1 MSIGDSMSIK
11 RSSGILMPLFSLPSP
26 FGIGDMG
33 KAAFE
38 FIDFLHSA
46 GQSYWQVLPMGHI
59 GSGAS
64 PYQSCSSFA
73 GNPLFIDLEELLELG
88 LLTEDEL
95 FSAKAPCDGSP
106 VDYDR
111 VEREHMR
118 LLRLAFLRD
127 CADISDFER
136 DNPWLC
142 DYALFMALRGHFED
156 VPISGWDEDIRLRKS
171 DALRAMTLLLSE
183 DIAFFKYIQ
192 YVFFRQWDRLRAYAH
207 EKGIGIIGDL
217 PIYVASDSVD
227 VWAEPQWF
235 LLDEKGFPTLVSG
248 VPPDCFSEE
257 GQLWGNPLYDFEA
270 MKKDGY
276 GWWIRRIGAA
286 SKLFDVLRIDHF
298 RAFESFW
305 AVPKDAENA
314 ICGKWIKGPGMELV
328 GVLTSWFNGMD
339 FIAEDLGTITPEVNA
354 LLRDSG
360 LPGMEVLEFAFSPD
374 GGSAYLPHRHRE
386 NAVCY
391 TGTHDNAPLSLWLK
405 TEGSAVLD
413 FASRYLGSDDLHTA
427 VMRAGLSSVSRLFIA
442 QLQDWLQLSDRTN
455 VPGTVGGNWCWR
467 LPMGSLTS
475 EMADKIRKCTK
486 LYGR

>member
-1 MSIGDSMSIK
+1 MSIK

-26 FGIGDMG
+26 YGIGDMG
-33 KAAFE
+33 NAAYE
-38 FIDFLHSA
+38 FIDFLRASA
-46 GQSYWQVLPMGHI
+46 QGYWQLLPMGHI
-59 GSGAS
+59 GEGAS
-64 PYQSCSSFA
+64 PYQSLSSFA
-73 GNPLFIDLEELLELG
+73 GNPLFIDLEELLDLG

-95 FSAKAPCDGSP
+95 CSAKAPCDGSP
-106 VDYDR
+106 VSYDK
-111 VEREHMR
+111 VECDHIR
-118 LLRLAFLRD
+118 LLRLAYSRD
-127 CADISDFER
+127 DVDMSRFEAE
-136 DNPWLC
+136 NPWLC
-142 DYALFMALRGHFED
+142 DYALFMALWEHFGHAPLTD
-156 VPISGWDEDIRLRKS
+156 WDEDIRLRRS
-171 DALRAMTLLLSE
+171 SALERMSFALSE
-183 DIAFFKYIQ
+183 DVGFYKYLQ
-192 YVFFRQWDRLRAYAH
+192 YIFFRQWNRLSEYAH
-207 EKGIGIIGDL
+207 SKGIRLIGDL
-217 PIYVASDSVD
+217 PIYVSVDSVD

-235 LLDEKGFPTLVSG
+235 LLDEKGYPTEVSG

-270 MKKDGY
+270 MKRDGY

-286 SKLFDVLRIDHF
+286 SKLFDVIRIDHF

-305 AVPKDAENA
+305 AVPSTAKTAVN
-314 ICGKWIKGPGMELV
+314 GKWVKAPGMELV
-328 GVLTSWFNGMD
+328 GVLTSWFNATD

-405 TEGSAVLD
+405 TEDKSTLD
-413 FASRYLGSDDLHTA
+413 FASRYLGSDELHTA
-427 VMRAGLSSVSRLFIA
+427 VMRAGLSSVSRLFVA
-442 QLQDWLQLSDRTN
+442 QMQDWLRRDDRTN

-467 LPMGSLTS
+467 LSEGSLTS
-475 EMADKIRKCTK
+475 ELSEKIRKYTK